1 MSGDIFAREPSSYW
15 RLLRIP
21 SVEGQFKLLGLEDRE
36 MAGGSVKTMGSGCLG
51 GLFGAILGVV
61 MGGFVGTV
69 NGARFCRI
77 RGPLSSLN
85 CNL

>member
-1 MSGDIFAREPSSYW
+1 
-15 RLLRIP
+15 
-21 SVEGQFKLLGLEDRE
+21 